1 MIGKVVHFGFNWLSF
16 SYKNSANKLKKKKFS
31 QETFLVENLGY
42 QLSNLLK
49 DVYLFDL
56 VSFLIFFSYFLY
68 SFNQI
73 SEFWT
78 LVSNF
83 RLQCPNLD
91 TSVP

>member
-16 SYKNSANKLKKKKFS
+16 SYKNNANKLKKKKFS

-56 VSFLIFFSYFLY
+56 VFFFIFFHIFYTPSIKF
-68 SFNQI
+68 Q
-73 SEFWT
+73 
-78 LVSNF
+78 
-83 RLQCPNLD
+83 NLD
-91 TSVP
+91 TSVQF